1 MELTFNTQKKMHF
14 IFYHFLRGDAPH
26 VSQKGRLSGWGSHAD
41 SIFKNVINF
50 VARCT
55 DGQEAK
61 KKILNERSK
70 DLIKRAEIDKN
81 DRNLTS
87 S

>member
-1 MELTFNTQKKMHF
+1 MKKPPRSLKFSFLRENACTSFFKKNTMELTFNTQKKMHF

-41 SIFKNVINF
+41 SIFKNVTNF

-55 DGQEAK
+55 DGQK
-61 KKILNERSK
+61 KY
-70 DLIKRAEIDKN
+70 
-81 DRNLTS
+81 
-87 S
+87 